1 MNDPKLVLLEDLMKR
16 THELELQ
23 LQVPYIDY
31 KQIKAAE
38 LYASYCKVLV
48 DQGLMICYNDL
59 YHKKGTENNERNVD
73 AK

>member
-23 LQVPYIDY
+23 LQVPFIDY
-31 KQIKAAE
+31 KQIRAAE
-38 LYASYCKVLV
+38 LYAAYCKVLV

-59 YHKKGTENNERNVD
+59 YKKERKTENER
-73 AK
+73 KLET